1 MADVT
6 RRPADVRLD
15 ELLRTAVDVIA
26 ERGLANTRTGD
37 VARAAGVSQALV
49 FYHFSTKDALL
60 AQAFAYAAELDL
72 AGLSEVLRSD
82 APPAVKVRRIVDLY
96 APSGNSKAWTIWIDG
111 WSEGQ
116 RNAELEKVSRHLD
129 LRWKEALAEVV
140 AAGVADGSFHC
151 TDPVKAAWRITALID
166 GLAVQVTVH
175 DNVVPAARV
184 LDWIHE
190 AVDRELGLQITS

>member
-1 MADVT
+1 M
-6 RRPADVRLD
+6 RLD

-49 FYHFSTKDALL
+49 FYHFSTKDSLL

-72 AGLSEVLRSD
+72 AGLTEVLRSD
-82 APPAVKVRRIVDLY
+82 APPLAKVRTIVDLY

-116 RNAELEKVSRHLD
+116 RNAELERVSRNLD
-129 LRWKEALAEVV
+129 LRWKEALAEVI
-140 AAGVADGSFHC
+140 AAGVADGTLRC

-175 DNVVPAARV
+175 DNVIPAGRV
-184 LDWIHE
+184 LGWIHE